1 MGTSAGSAVFLN
13 YGWRAGAALNV
24 GWTVAT
30 LLFLLARGPHVPRH
44 TWLGWTGG
52 SRPRLASHADDTN
65 PAREVEK
72 PGLVDDSSIE
82 SDSLD
87 HSKSRRG
94 SVINRA
100 PSEVQEVRRST
111 TEVV

>member
-65 PAREVEK
+65 PAPEVEK